1 MCAARHSLGV
11 VGLFGLSLLAAGAAL
26 AQTNDEVISGT
37 QFNFS
42 TPGARSLGMGGAFL
56 AVADDAT
63 AAFTNPAGLT
73 QLGRSEASIEARSWG
88 FTSRFTERGHSPEA
102 ELTGI
107 GTDVV
112 GGLEAGEIDQRTEGL
127 SFLSAVWVRQRFSF
141 AVYGHQL
148 ADFRAAVDSQG
159 AYVGRR
165 ENPSRLAPARS
176 QLELGISSFGLAT
189 GYRLSERWS
198 LGLGVARSNF
208 DLESLTRRYARA
220 ERTGDP
226 VADSLTGQFFGPA
239 DFREANVANFQQQEG
254 NDQDWS
260 WTFGALWRPGSQW
273 SVGAVARHGPAFDF
287 TATFTDGPASPD
299 PGVVDP
305 ELSGAARF
313 RVPDAYGLGVGW
325 RPVETIVVSCDWM
338 RVRYSQ
344 MTSEL
349 RNVLRAVA
357 GDRRAFHASD
367 ADELHL
373 GGELQWLEVRWP
385 VSLRAGLFYD
395 PEHRIRY
402 TGGNE
407 TLRARFRPGEDE
419 THYALG
425 AGLVV
430 GRAQFDL
437 AADLA
442 KSTETV
448 SLSMVARF

>member
-1 MCAARHSLGV
+1 MYKPRASLRV
-11 VGLFGLSLLAAGAAL
+11 VNLFGLCLLAAGAAG
-26 AQTNDEVISGT
+26 AQTNDEVITGT

-73 QLGRSEASIEARSWG
+73 QLGRSEGSIEGRTWS
-88 FTSRFTERGHSPEA
+88 FTSRFTERGHSPET

-112 GGLEAGEIDQRTEGL
+112 SGLEAGEIEERTEGL
-127 SFLSAVWVRQRFSF
+127 SFLSAVWVRRRFSF
-141 AVYGHQL
+141 AIYRHQL
-148 ADFRAAVDSQG
+148 ADFRAAIDSQG

-165 ENPSRLAPARS
+165 ESPNRLAPARS
-176 QLELGISSFGLAT
+176 QLELGIASFGFAT

-198 LGLGVARSNF
+198 VGLGVARSDF
-208 DLESLTRRYARA
+208 DLESMTRRYARA

-226 VADSLTGQFFGPA
+226 LADSLTGQFFGPA
-239 DFREANVANFQQQEG
+239 DFREENVANYQQQEG
-254 NDQDWS
+254 DDDDWA
-260 WTFGALWRPGSQW
+260 WTAGVMWRPSTQW
-273 SVGAVARHGPAFDF
+273 SVGAVARHGPVFDF
-287 TATFTDGPASPD
+287 AATFTDGPASPN

-305 ELSGAARF
+305 EHSGPARF
-313 RVPDAYGLGVGW
+313 HVPDAYGLGVAW

-338 RVRYSQ
+338 RVRYSE

-349 RNVLRAVA
+349 RNVLRAVV
-357 GDRRAFHASD
+357 GDRRNFEASD

-373 GGELQWLEVRWP
+373 GGELQVLEVRWP

-402 TGGNE
+402 TGANE
-407 TLRARFRPGEDE
+407 TLRARFRSGEDE

-425 AGLVV
+425 AGVVV